1 MREQKWPQVA
11 VPEHIASAFEE
22 ASALYPRLASDHLRV
37 LAVSRHRTN
46 EERRREERRCI
57 RQQGNGGGNER
68 DQATGGAR
76 TRGRRDNTEC
86 LEHRVRLDEGSARD
100 NAPEVRL

>member
-1 MREQKWPQVA
+1 MREQKWTQVA

-37 LAVSRHRTN
+37 LAVSRHRPH
-46 EERRREERRCI
+46 EERKPDERRRI
-57 RQQGNGGGNER
+57 RQHGNGGGNER

-76 TRGRRDNTEC
+76 TRGRRDNTGC
-86 LEHRVRLDEGSARD
+86 LELRARIDEGQARD
-100 NAPEVRL
+100 NARE